1 MSPRSIA
8 CCLAWAASAAQALPP
23 AGFLA
28 ESEPGFR
35 PVGAAL
41 GAYLD
46 ALPPSAVGSGP
57 QRFCVLGR
65 GQGDTRHAWVIW
77 LSGQRL
83 VHWEP
88 AAAGMDS
95 KQTLVHSRRDL
106 DLRRDVVDGTDRLRG
121 SSYMVDRAW
130 LNRLQAECRQRG
142 QQYIVPR
149 P

>member
-1 MSPRSIA
+1 VSRRWTGA
-8 CCLAWAASAAQALPP
+8 CLAWAASVAQALAAPYFP
-23 AGFLA
+23 V
-28 ESEPGFR
+28 EPEPGFR

-41 GAYLD
+41 EAYLD
-46 ALPPSAVGSGP
+46 QQPPASVASGP

-88 AAAGMDS
+88 AAAGVEP
-95 KQTLVHSRRDL
+95 KQTLLRSRRDL
-106 DLRRDVVDGTDRLRG
+106 DLRRDVVDRSDALRG
-121 SSYMVDRAW
+121 SSYLIDRPW

-142 QQYIVPR
+142 QQFIVPR

>member
-1 MSPRSIA
+1 MSPRAIA
-8 CCLAWAASAAQALPP
+8 LCLAWAACAAQASP
-23 AGFLA
+23 APAFMA

-35 PVGAAL
+35 PVGPAL
-41 GAYLD
+41 VAYLD
-46 ALPPSAVGSGP
+46 AQPASAVAGGP

-65 GQGDTRHAWVIW
+65 GQGDSRHAWVIW

-88 AAAGMDS
+88 AAAGVDP
-95 KQTLVHSRRDL
+95 KETLVHSRRDL
-106 DLRRDVVDGTDRLRG
+106 DLRRDVVDSTNALRG
-121 SSYMVDRAW
+121 SSYLIARPW
-130 LNRLQAECRQRG
+130 LNRLQAECRHRG